1 MAHGIPLIDIHPVFE
16 ARANDQ
22 DLDGLM
28 ALYEPEATM
37 VLMDGSAVTGT
48 AAIREQLA
56 AILEMKGRMTLRGR
70 YVVEAG
76 DLALLSNE
84 WTLVAGDQ
92 TMSAVTHEV
101 ARRQPDGGW
110 LYVLDHPFAGPGSEQ
125 PAVAAAR
132 GPARAADDA
141 EWAD

>member
-1 MAHGIPLIDIHPVFE
+1 MARGVALADIHPVFE
-16 ARANDQ
+16 ARANER

-28 ALYEPEATM
+28 ALYEPDATM
-37 VLMDGSAVTGT
+37 VLMDGSTATGT

-56 AILEMKGRMTLRGR
+56 AILELGGRITLRGR

-84 WTLVAGDQ
+84 WTLDAGDQ
-92 TMSAVTHEV
+92 TMSSVTHEV
-101 ARRQPDGGW
+101 ARRQSDGSW
-110 LYVLDHPFAGPGSEQ
+110 LYVLDHPFAGLGAEP
-125 PAVAAAR
+125 PAPAAGA
-132 GPARAADDA
+132 PAGATDPA